1 MLKGIN
7 KNVIEISDTG
17 NDCFERAILFLRPG
31 REHGEE
37 QLRDRAKE
45 FLSGLTMRRRIIGR
59 SAFFSVVRVLAAA
72 GAGAGVAALLMMLF
86 Y

>member
-31 REHGEE
+31 KEHGEE
-37 QLRDRAKE
+37 QLGARARE
-45 FLSGLTMRRRIIGR
+45 FLAGLRLRRRMLWAGSWAWGLR
-59 SAFFSVVRVLAAA
+59 LLAAACA
-72 GAGAGVAALLMMLF
+72 GAGAAATLMMLF

>member
-17 NDCFERAILFLRPG
+17 NDSFERAILFLRPG
-31 REHGEE
+31 REHSEE
-37 QLRDRAKE
+37 QLGARARE
-45 FLSGLTMRRRIIGR
+45 YLAGIRLRRRILGR
-59 SAFFSVVRVLAAA
+59 GGWVSFLRLMAAA
-72 GAGAGVAALLMMLF
+72 GAGAGVAALLMMIF

>member
-37 QLRDRAKE
+37 QLGAKARE
-45 FLSGLTMRRRIIGR
+45 FLAGLKLRRRIVKSDGWMPCLR
-59 SAFFSVVRVLAAA
+59 LLAAVGT
-72 GAGAGVAALLMMLF
+72 GAGAAALLMMLF

>member
-7 KNVIEISDTG
+7 KNIIEISDTG

-37 QLRDRAKE
+37 QLRSQAKT
-45 FLSGLTMRRRIIGR
+45 FLAGLKLRRQMLWHWSWSSCLRL
-59 SAFFSVVRVLAAA
+59 LAAA
-72 GAGAGVAALLMMLF
+72 GAGAGVMALLMMLF

>member
-37 QLRDRAKE
+37 QLRTKAGE
-45 FLSGLTMRRRIIGR
+45 FLAGLRLRRQMLRAGGR
-59 SAFFSVVRVLAAA
+59 ASCLRLLAAA
-72 GAGAGVAALLMMLF
+72 GAGAGAAALLMMLF

>member
-37 QLRDRAKE
+37 QLRTRAKE
-45 FLSGLTMRRRIIGR
+45 FLAGLKLRRRMLGNWGWVSCLR
-59 SAFFSVVRVLAAA
+59 LLAAA
-72 GAGAGVAALLMMLF
+72 GAGAGATALLMMLF

>member
-31 REHGEE
+31 RERGDE
-37 QLRDRAKE
+37 QLGARARE
-45 FLSGLTMRRRIIGR
+45 FLAGLKLRRRMLAGGR
-59 SAFFSVVRVLAAA
+59 AWFLRLLAAA
-72 GAGAGVAALLMMLF
+72 CAGAAVASMLMMLF